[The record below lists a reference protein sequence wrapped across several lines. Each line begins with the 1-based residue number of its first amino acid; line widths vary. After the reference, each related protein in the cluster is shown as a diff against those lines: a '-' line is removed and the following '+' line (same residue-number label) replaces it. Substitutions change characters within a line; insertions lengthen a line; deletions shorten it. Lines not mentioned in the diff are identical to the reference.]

1 MGGLGEGC
9 DMGEEQ
15 IHKHP
20 KNAPGKYYVV
30 YEHCLIH
37 GVCEHCAS
45 GNFRID
51 DETAGAYLYEQPS
64 TPEEE
69 RECLY
74 VFENCPVSAIRN
86 DGDRVLVPLWTGY
99 DPVTKE

>member
-1 MGGLGEGC
+1 MN
-9 DMGEEQ
+9 DEQ

-45 GNFRID
+45 RNFRID
-51 DETAGAYLYEQPS
+51 DEIAGAYPYKQPS
-64 TPEEE
+64 TLEEE
-69 RECLY
+69 QECRY

-86 DGDRVLVPLWTGY
+86 DGDNVSVPWWKGTN
-99 DPVTKE
+99 PVTKE